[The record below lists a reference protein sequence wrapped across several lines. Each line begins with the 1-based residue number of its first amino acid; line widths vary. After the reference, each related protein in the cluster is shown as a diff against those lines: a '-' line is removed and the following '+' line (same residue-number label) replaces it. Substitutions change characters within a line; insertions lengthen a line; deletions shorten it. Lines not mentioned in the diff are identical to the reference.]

1 MSNIFLIFVTL
12 LWLLIKFVILK
23 TQANHGAV

>member
-12 LWLLIKFVILK
+12 LWSLIKFAILK